1 MTLDEDEIAAWT
13 VATRAACGLGPTIE
27 DEATLSR
34 IATLAFADPPTEG
47 GDRRGP
53 PDGQETGRPP
63 AKTDARPATPVR
75 AANRNA
81 SPPSQSGQ
89 DGTSVREGG
98 GHAP

>member
-13 VATRAACGLGPTIE
+13 VQTRAACGLGPTIE

-53 PDGQETGRPP
+53 PGGRGSGRPT
-63 AKTDARPATPVR
+63 AKQNARPATPVR
-75 AANRNA
+75 AAKQNA

-89 DGTSVREGG
+89 DGTPVRRGG